1 MTAACAPCLRRSW
14 LVAALA
20 DHISRA
26 RDRFG
31 SLDSLLALGDRELL
45 DALAGSGRPALEA
58 RYQSFRALDARG
70 ACERAGLAVACRHH
84 PADYAER
91 LLDLPDPP
99 AAVHVAGRPERARE
113 LWSSP
118 AVAVVGARRATP
130 YGLEVARGLGRGLA
144 ACGVTVVSGLALG
157 VDAAAHE
164 GALEG
169 GGATI
174 AVMAGGADVPY
185 PASKRGLHAQVA
197 AAGAVLAELPPGTR
211 PRRWGFPARNR
222 IIAGLAEVTVVVEA
236 EERSGAL
243 ITARV
248 ARELGREVGAVP
260 GPVLSS
266 RSRGTNALLFDGAQ
280 VVRDPQDMLDLV
292 FGAGGGVRP
301 SPPDRRAGLEPRLAV
316 VLDEVAAGR
325 DTVSAL
331 ARTPAQAEAAMIALS
346 ELELLGLVRRGP
358 AGRYV
363 ATA

>member
-1 MTAACAPCLRRSW
+1 MSAACAPCLRRTW
-14 LVAALA
+14 LVASLA
-20 DHISRA
+20 DHITRA

-31 SLDSLLALGDRELL
+31 SLDSLLTLDDRQLL
-45 DALAGSGRPALEA
+45 EALAGSARPALAA
-58 RYQSFRALDARG
+58 RYQGFQAPQARA
-70 ACERAGLAVACRHH
+70 ACGRAGLTVVCLHH
-84 PADYAER
+84 PGEYPER

-99 AAVHVAGRPERARE
+99 ATLHVAGRAPRARE

-118 AVAVVGARRATP
+118 AVAVVGARRATS

-144 ACGVTVVSGLALG
+144 TCGVTVVSGLALG

-197 AAGAVLAELPPGTR
+197 AAGAVLAELPPGAR

-222 IIAGLAEVTVVVEA
+222 IIAGLAELTVVVEA

-243 ITARV
+243 ITARL

-266 RSRGTNALLFDGAQ
+266 RSRGTNALLFDGAH
-280 VVRDPQDMLDLV
+280 VVRDARDVLDIV
-292 FGAGGGVRP
+292 FGAGGGPTP
-301 SPPDRRAGLEPRLAV
+301 SPADPRAGLEPRLAA

-331 ARTPAQAEAAMIALS
+331 ARTPPEAEAAMIALS

-363 ATA
+363 AAA